1 MKNSGKIVIK
11 IGTNVITDEA
21 GVLDLKIVEN
31 IARQIA
37 EAKNGGKKIII
48 VTSGAIGAGMGELGL
63 KSRPD
68 NILMRQVCA
77 AVGQG
82 ILMAKYHGI
91 FGKYG
96 MKVAQVLITY
106 DTLADK
112 STSGNMGSS
121 INRMLEIG
129 IIPIVNE
136 NDAIAVEEI
145 GKSFGDNDMMSAK
158 LAIQVKADLLIIL
171 TDVDGL
177 YDKNPKEK
185 SASLVENVSKINEKL
200 FSTSGKSRLGV
211 GGMKSKVEAAKL
223 ATDEHV
229 KVIIANGKKENTL
242 ARLIKGEKE
251 GTLFLPKQ

>member
-1 MKNSGKIVIK
+1 MKSSKTIVIK
-11 IGTNVITDEA
+11 IGTNVITEESGA
-21 GVLDLKIVEN
+21 LDLDAIESL
-31 IARQIA
+31 ARQIA

-48 VTSGAIGAGMGELGL
+48 VTSGAIGAGIGELGL
-63 KSRPD
+63 KARPD
-68 NILMRQVCA
+68 NVLMRQVCA

-112 STSGNMGSS
+112 NTSGNMGGS
-121 INRMLEIG
+121 ISRMLEMG

-158 LAIQVKADLLIIL
+158 LAVQVGADLLIIL

-185 SASLVENVSKINEKL
+185 GAFLVKEVSGIDGKL
-200 FSTSGKSRLGV
+200 FSTAGKSKFGV
-211 GGMKSKVEAAKL
+211 GGMKSKVEAARI
-223 ATDEHV
+223 ATKEGV
-229 KVIIANGKKENTL
+229 KTIIANGKKENAL
-242 ARLIKGEKE
+242 VRLLKGEKE
-251 GTLFLPKQ
+251 GTLFLPKE

>member
-1 MKNSGKIVIK
+1 MKNSKKIVIK
-11 IGTNVITDEA
+11 IGTNVITDES
-21 GVLDLKIVEN
+21 GVLDLKTIESL
-31 IARQIA
+31 ARQIA
-37 EAKNGGKKIII
+37 EAKNGGKNIII
-48 VTSGAIGAGMGELGL
+48 VTSGAIGAGIGELGL

-82 ILMAKYHGI
+82 ILMARYHGI

-96 MKVAQVLITY
+96 MKVSQVLITY

-112 STSGNMGSS
+112 NTSSNIGSS

-136 NDAIAVEEI
+136 NDAIAAEEI

-158 LAIQVKADLLIIL
+158 LAVQVKADLLIIL

-185 SASLVENVSKINEKL
+185 GASLVEEVSGIDGKL
-200 FSTSGKSRLGV
+200 FSTAGKSKLGV

-223 ATDEHV
+223 ATCDGL

-242 ARLIKGEKE
+242 VKLLKGEKE